1 MVKNI
6 CVPMIFNTNI
16 YKKKY
21 LYNIMTPPELGG
33 ILTMIITLSPFF
45 ITIFLI
51 LQSFVKHNLQ
61 GIVYLCGLILAQM
74 LGYLVRPLFGNMGV
88 RPDIVLLESGQKFIR
103 KGRACNIIEDPWFS
117 MYSCPSF
124 HAIFHTFTIF
134 FIHGYE
140 FFILGGVKNLGLF
153 LTLITLYVLDGIF
166 RIYNTCITPV
176 HWLIGTLFGLMLG
189 IAYWFLVYLINP
201 KMVYNSFISEKKSCK
216 LSKQRFNC
224 KMEVYK
230 MKNVNNAWVTEKNP
244 LSESDIA
251 KLTPNQWKDAMANQ
265 AMETPVA
272 S

>member
-1 MVKNI
+1 
-6 CVPMIFNTNI
+6 
-16 YKKKY
+16 
-21 LYNIMTPPELGG
+21 MTPPELGG
-33 ILTMIITLSPFF
+33 LLTMIITLSPFF

-88 RPDIVLLESGQKFIR
+88 RPDIVLLESGVKFIR
-103 KGRACNIIEDPWFS
+103 RGRACNIIEDPWFS

-124 HAIFHTFTIF
+124 HAIFHIFTIF
-134 FIHGYE
+134 FVYGYE
-140 FFILGGVKNLGLF
+140 FFVLGGVRNLGLF
-153 LTLITLYVLDGIF
+153 LTLITLYVLDGMF

-176 HWLIGTLFGLMLG
+176 HWLIGTLFGMMMG
-189 IAYWFLVYLINP
+189 VAYFFLVYMINP

-230 MKNVNNAWVTEKNP
+230 MKNVNNAWVTEKK
-244 LSESDIA
+244 S
-251 KLTPNQWKDAMANQ
+251 T
-265 AMETPVA
+265 
-272 S
+272 

>member
-1 MVKNI
+1 MNRS
-6 CVPMIFNTNI
+6 
-16 YKKKY
+16 YKLSLNNSHPN
-21 LYNIMTPPELGG
+21 LYS
-33 ILTMIITLSPFF
+33 ITLNDGKSSISIEQIREMIKFANKSSFNNQYKIILINKSEFLNKSSSNAILKILEEPSKN
-45 ITIFLI
+45 TIFLI

-153 LTLITLYVLDGIF
+153 LTLI
-166 RIYNTCITPV
+166 
-176 HWLIGTLFGLMLG
+176 
-189 IAYWFLVYLINP
+189 
-201 KMVYNSFISEKKSCK
+201 
-216 LSKQRFNC
+216 SKILKF
-224 KMEVYK
+224 
-230 MKNVNNAWVTEKNP
+230 
-244 LSESDIA
+244 
-251 KLTPNQWKDAMANQ
+251 
-265 AMETPVA
+265 
-272 S
+272 